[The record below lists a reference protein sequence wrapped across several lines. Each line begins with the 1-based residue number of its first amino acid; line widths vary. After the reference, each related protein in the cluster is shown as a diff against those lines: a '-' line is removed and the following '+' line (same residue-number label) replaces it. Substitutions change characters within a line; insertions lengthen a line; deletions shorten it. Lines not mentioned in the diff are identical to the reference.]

1 MTDSKSIGRFL
12 SDRQREYLSGE
23 YQPETKNDER
33 VLRFKIRSRIKGA
46 LFEFKL
52 LNDHL
57 SEKDLGLIFSEFESD
72 ISQSPESGEV
82 YTINMPEQTTG
93 VNSIISMAYR
103 GYRTHG
109 MDQQEFT
116 KAILQ
121 NALIQA
127 EADRTGESINNVTA
141 DLELNELKAFTEP
154 NELDPVEKWDKGLAL
169 TREEQEELYDRVS
182 DKVDRKVS
190 LSEVG
195 DLIEEYLIDPQENG
209 EK

>member
-1 MTDSKSIGRFL
+1 MRS
-12 SDRQREYLSGE
+12 
-23 YQPETKNDER
+23 
-33 VLRFKIRSRIKGA
+33 KIRERIKGA
-46 LFEFKL
+46 LFEFKIISK
-52 LNDHL
+52 HL
-57 SEKDLGLIFSEFESD
+57 SEKDLGLIFSEYKSD
-72 ISQSPESGEV
+72 IPQGGGGKIYNISVPERTAS
-82 YTINMPEQTTG
+82 

>member
-1 MTDSKSIGRFL
+1 MSDQRSKGRFL
-12 SDRQREYLSGE
+12 TNTQREYLTGNH
-23 YQPETKNDER
+23 QPKTDNAER
-33 VLRFKIRSRIKGA
+33 VMRSKIRDRIKGA
-46 LFEFKL
+46 LFEFYIINKHISK
-52 LNDHL
+52 D
-57 SEKDLGLIFSEFESD
+57 DLGLIFSEFESD
-72 ISQSPESGEV
+72 ISQYPESNEL
-82 YTINMPEQTTG
+82 YTINMPER
-93 VNSIISMAYR
+93 VKELKSIISMAYR

-141 DLELNELKAFTEP
+141 DLELNELKAFTQP

-169 TREEQEELYDRVS
+169 TREEQEELYEKVS
-182 DKVDRKVS
+182 DKVNRKVS

-195 DLIEEYLIDPQENG
+195 DLIEEYLIDPQENMS
-209 EK
+209 E

>member
-1 MTDSKSIGRFL
+1 MRS
-12 SDRQREYLSGE
+12 
-23 YQPETKNDER
+23 
-33 VLRFKIRSRIKGA
+33 KIRSRIKGA

-57 SEKDLGLIFSEFESD
+57 SEKDLGLIFSEFESV
-72 ISQSPESGEV
+72 ISQSPESGGV

-195 DLIEEYLIDPQENG
+195 DLIEEYLINPQENG